1 MVINN
6 LNFINIYTLILW
18 KIPLLDLG
26 NLKLWKVTK
35 TLYWSRLSLKKVQ
48 VGLINTAIENFDWS
62 KPFTGYNIHN
72 QFSFFSAKKLQIFRR
87 FISNKVILYDSQKPP
102 WVNDEIWLLIK
113 QNKLLFYTQR
123 RDKRSKVWAN
133 SLTSLNLAFYKWIRR
148 QTKWPLKLIDPF

>member
-1 MVINN
+1 M
-6 LNFINIYTLILW
+6 
-18 KIPLLDLG
+18 
-26 NLKLWKVTK
+26 
-35 TLYWSRLSLKKVQ
+35 SLKKVQ
-48 VGLINTAIENFDWS
+48 VGLINRAIENFDWS

-87 FISNKVILYDSQKPP
+87 FISSKVILCDSKKPP

-133 SLTSLNLAFYKWIRR
+133 ALTSLNLAFYK
-148 QTKWPLKLIDPF
+148 